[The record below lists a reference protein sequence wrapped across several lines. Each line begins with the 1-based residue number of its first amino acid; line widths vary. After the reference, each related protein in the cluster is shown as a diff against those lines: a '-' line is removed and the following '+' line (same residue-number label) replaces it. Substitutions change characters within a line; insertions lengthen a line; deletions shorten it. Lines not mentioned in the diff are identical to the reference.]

1 MCFMLLNFILQENE
15 EGIKISKRKVL
26 NMAYYIT
33 LYMYSSTKIERDDV
47 ISVYC
52 LLEMYLENES
62 NNCRVEYGDVSV
74 MKTPSIHERVEYF
87 VEYKITLAAR
97 NIMNSITGMIEQQT
111 RQNNLNVTFQMR
123 VMDSDNKDAQRVFS
137 LSTQHKGDISQTKD
151 PGKMQLIFNRGFRPL
166 NSEYLCR
173 EYTSSPVPQT
183 QCTHI
188 GVEVIS
194 RADDVTVAWNCSRSD
209 DTTYLSYRAGQQSTH
224 TLEFGI
230 YGLIL
235 VLLGYW

>member
-1 MCFMLLNFILQENE
+1 
-15 EGIKISKRKVL
+15 
-26 NMAYYIT
+26 MANYIT
-33 LYMYSSTKIERDDV
+33 MCMYSSTELERYYV
-47 ISVYC
+47 IHFYC

-62 NNCRVEYGDVSV
+62 NNCRVEYGEVRV
-74 MKTPSIHERVEYF
+74 MKTPSILGRVEYF
-87 VEYKITLAAR
+87 VEYKIKLAAR
-97 NIMNSITGMIEQQT
+97 NIMDSVTGMMEQQI

-137 LSTQHKGDISQTKD
+137 LSTQHKGDMCQTKD

-173 EYTSSPVPQT
+173 EYTSSTVPQT

-209 DTTYLSYRAGQQSTH
+209 NITYLPYRAGQQSTH
-224 TLEFGI
+224 TLAFGI
-230 YGLIL
+230 YGLML